1 MTNIHIS
8 MIPEIYQGTG
18 TYINDMKYHHIET
31 EIDYQHCMD
40 YLTRKINQLEKK
52 IIDSAN
58 ANDKK
63 RYLRRWTNQKAIYEA
78 MLKYLSLPKLSLRQ
92 CR

>member
-1 MTNIHIS
+1 

-31 EIDYQHCMD
+31 EIDYQDCLD

-58 ANDKK
+58 ANDKN
-63 RYLRRWTNQKAIYEA
+63 RYLSRWTNQKAIYEA

>member
-1 MTNIHIS
+1 

-31 EIDYQHCMD
+31 EIDYKDCMD

>member
-1 MTNIHIS
+1 

-31 EIDYQHCMD
+31 EIDYQDCID

-58 ANDKK
+58 ANDKN
-63 RYLRRWTNQKAIYEA
+63 RYLSRWTNQKAIYEA
-78 MLKYLSLPKLSLRQ
+78 MLKYLSLPKVSLRQ

>member
-1 MTNIHIS
+1 MTDIHIS

-31 EIDYQHCMD
+31 EIDYQDCMD
-40 YLTRKINQLEKK
+40 YLTRQINKLEKK
-52 IIDSAN
+52 IIDNSDQKGKMIN
-58 ANDKK
+58 
-63 RYLRRWTNQKAIYEA
+63 RRWHNQLDIYKA

>member
-1 MTNIHIS
+1 

-31 EIDYQHCMD
+31 EIDYQDCMD

-63 RYLRRWTNQKAIYEA
+63 RYLSRWTNQKAIYEA

>member
-1 MTNIHIS
+1 

-31 EIDYQHCMD
+31 EIDYQDCLD

-52 IIDSAN
+52 IIDSAE

>member
-31 EIDYQHCMD
+31 EIDYQDCID

-58 ANDKK
+58 ANDKN
-63 RYLRRWTNQKAIYEA
+63 RYLSRWTNQKAIYEA

>member
-31 EIDYQHCMD
+31 EIDYQDCLD

-52 IIDSAN
+52 IIDSAE

>member
-18 TYINDMKYHHIET
+18 TYINDMRYHHIET
-31 EIDYQHCMD
+31 EIGYQDCID
-40 YLTRKINQLEKK
+40 YLTRKISQLEKK
-52 IIDSAN
+52 IVDHQGHDN
-58 ANDKK
+58 K
-63 RYLRRWTNQKAIYEA
+63 RKYMMRWHNQKAIYEA

>member
-1 MTNIHIS
+1 

-31 EIDYQHCMD
+31 EIDYQDCMD

-52 IIDSAN
+52 IIDSAE

>member
-1 MTNIHIS
+1 
-8 MIPEIYQGTG
+8 MIPEVYQGTG

-31 EIDYQHCMD
+31 EIDYQDCMD
-40 YLTRKINQLEKK
+40 YLTRKIRQLEKK
-52 IIDSAN
+52 IVDSAE

-63 RYLRRWTNQKAIYEA
+63 RYLVRWTNQKAIYEA

>member
-18 TYINDMKYHHIET
+18 TYINDMRYHHIET
-31 EIDYQHCMD
+31 EIDYQDCID
-40 YLTRKINQLEKK
+40 YLQRKITQLDKK
-52 IIDSAN
+52 IIDN
-58 ANDKK
+58 AQASNKNSM
-63 RYLRRWTNQKAIYEA
+63 LTRWTNQKAIYEA

>member
-1 MTNIHIS
+1 

-31 EIDYQHCMD
+31 EIDYQDCMD

-58 ANDKK
+58 ANDKN
-63 RYLRRWTNQKAIYEA
+63 RYLSRWTNQKAIYEA

>member
-1 MTNIHIS
+1 MNNIHIS

-31 EIDYQHCMD
+31 EIDYQDCMD

-52 IIDSAN
+52 IIESAE

>member
-1 MTNIHIS
+1 

-31 EIDYQHCMD
+31 EIDYQDCMD

>member
-1 MTNIHIS
+1 MNNIHIS
-8 MIPEIYQGTG
+8 MIPEVYQGTG

-31 EIDYQHCMD
+31 EIEYQDCMD

-52 IIDSAN
+52 IIDSAE

>member
-1 MTNIHIS
+1 

-18 TYINDMKYHHIET
+18 TYINDMKYYHIET
-31 EIDYQHCMD
+31 EIDYQDCMD

-52 IIDSAN
+52 IIDSAE

-78 MLKYLSLPKLSLRQ
+78 MLKYLSLPKLSLRE

>member
-18 TYINDMKYHHIET
+18 TYINDMKYYHIET
-31 EIDYQHCMD
+31 EIDYQDCMD

-52 IIDSAN
+52 IIDSAE

-78 MLKYLSLPKLSLRQ
+78 MLKYLSLPKLSLRE

>member
-31 EIDYQHCMD
+31 EIDYQDCLD

-58 ANDKK
+58 ANDKN
-63 RYLRRWTNQKAIYEA
+63 RYLSRWTNQKAIYEA

>member
-1 MTNIHIS
+1 

-31 EIDYQHCMD
+31 EIEYQDCMD

-52 IIDSAN
+52 IIDSAE

>member
-1 MTNIHIS
+1 

-31 EIDYQHCMD
+31 EIDYQDCID

-58 ANDKK
+58 ANDKN
-63 RYLRRWTNQKAIYEA
+63 RYLSRWTNQKAIYEA